1 MLILAFFGGK
11 VPKRAPEKWHIWVP
25 ICTTKLSLGLAKF
38 GGERLQIGGRGEFA
52 VGDGAL
58 DFRRLA
64 QLHMEELFKA
74 LHDGGEG
81 RFVSGD
87 IADGLVQIEGRQKFL
102 EFDGIGVPIQR
113 GFDAGRCREK
123 EIRVVQAFLV
133 VVLVEDDFV
142 PGILRCLREQTFFFL
157 PTTLS
162 KSITRVS

>member
-1 MLILAFFGGK
+1 M
-11 VPKRAPEKWHIWVP
+11 P
-25 ICTTKLSLGLAKF
+25 ICTTILSFGLSEF
-38 GGERLQIGGRGEFA
+38 GGERLQIGGGGEFA

-58 DFRRLA
+58 DFRCLA

-81 RFVSGD
+81 RFVSGN
-87 IADGLVQIEGRQKFL
+87 IADSLVQIEGRQEFL

-113 GFDAGRCREK
+113 GFNGVRCRDE

-133 VVLVEDDFV
+133 VVLVEDDLV